1 MQRSLRRARRR
12 GLPVNAEIQITN
24 LVDVAFVLLII
35 FMITA
40 PILQGGIELDLPNA
54 EAAPLTDEEGV
65 MVSIARDGTIFVGE
79 AEMGGLEEFRGV
91 FGSWLDAEQRTTY
104 VRADAAVSYG
114 VVVQV
119 LAIISGM
126 GVTDLSLVLEPE
138 ETNR

>member
-54 EAAPLTDEEGV
+54 AAVPLTDEDGV
-65 MVSIARDGTIFVGE
+65 VVSIARDGTIFVGE

-91 FGSWLDAEQRTTY
+91 FGGWQDAERRTTH
-104 VRADAAVSYG
+104 VRADAAVPYG
-114 VVVQV
+114 VVAQV
-119 LAIISGM
+119 LAIINGM
-126 GVTDLSLVLEPE
+126 GVTELSLVLEPE